1 VPTLIPVFIALA
13 LIFRFTSLFLSIR
26 HEKALKKA
34 GAREYGAGNSKALAA
49 MHILFYVA
57 AIAEGTLMPGA
68 WSTALMTAGIVLYVL
83 AALALV
89 SVIRSLGPLWTIKI
103 IIAPGHPVVRS
114 GLFRWVRHPNYFLN
128 VLPELIGFALALNA
142 VTTLLVGIPL
152 YLVPLII
159 RIRQEE
165 QVMRDE
171 VSGYA

>member
-1 VPTLIPVFIALA
+1 
-13 LIFRFTSLFLSIR
+13 
-26 HEKALKKA
+26 
-34 GAREYGAGNSKALAA
+34 
-49 MHILFYVA
+49 
-57 AIAEGTLMPGA
+57 
-68 WSTALMTAGIVLYVL
+68 
-83 AALALV
+83 
-89 SVIRSLGPLWTIKI
+89 
-103 IIAPGHPVVRS
+103 
-114 GLFRWVRHPNYFLN
+114 VRHPNYFLN

>member
-1 VPTLIPVFIALA
+1 MPVTLIVFVVLA
-13 LIFRFTSLFLSIR
+13 LIFRFSSLFISIR
-26 HEKALKKA
+26 HEKALKRG

-57 AIAEGTLMPGA
+57 AITEGTLMPGA
-68 WSTALMTAGIVLYVL
+68 WNIGLTVAGVVIYLL
-83 AALALV
+83 AALVLV
-89 SVIRSLGPLWTIKI
+89 SVIRSLGALWTIKI
-103 IIAPGHPVVRS
+103 IIAPGHHVVRS

-165 QVMRDE
+165 RVMRDE